1 MSKVFEATLGRPF
14 TSRNA
19 KNDPTEML
27 VPSGTIPRGNERIGA
42 RKGTSEANGVI
53 TKKCARIAWHGREL
67 KLGQRSPRC
76 ASNNRGNRRMI
87 SWVGEGPKACRCSL
101 RYIERERERKRIG
114 AVCETPSRQR
124 VWQPP
129 PPIRRRRLLFSELRI
144 TSTRCSNNLCLI

>member
-53 TKKCARIAWHGREL
+53 TEKCARIAWHGREL

-87 SWVGEGPKACRCSL
+87 SWVGEEPKACRCSL
-101 RYIERERERKRIG
+101 RYIERERERERELEQS
-114 AVCETPSRQR
+114 VRRQAAKESGNLL
-124 VWQPP
+124 
-129 PPIRRRRLLFSELRI
+129 LLFVVVAYFSP
-144 TSTRCSNNLCLI
+144 SCV